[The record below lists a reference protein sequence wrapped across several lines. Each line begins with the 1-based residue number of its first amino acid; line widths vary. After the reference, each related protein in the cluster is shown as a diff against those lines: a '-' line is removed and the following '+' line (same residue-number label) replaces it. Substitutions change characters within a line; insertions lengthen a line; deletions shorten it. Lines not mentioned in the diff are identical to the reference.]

1 MQEIKKYKSVVINK
15 KKKHDKI
22 SAKSKLNSL
31 EILIFK
37 ALIDY

>member
-1 MQEIKKYKSVVINK
+1 MQEIKKYKSVINK

-37 ALIDY
+37 ASIDY